1 MKTLKN
7 FATIVAMLLCCITA
21 NAYSF
26 EVDGIYYN
34 QYYDGSNSV
43 EVTYKDYNNGNYN
56 SYSGDVVIPETVT
69 YNDVEYKVTSIGY
82 SAFCGCSGLT
92 SVTIPQGVTSIGDEA
107 FSGCSGLTSVTIPQG
122 VTSIGH
128 QAFYNCSGLTSVTIP
143 KGVTEIG
150 YETFYG
156 CI

>member
-34 QYYDGSNSV
+34 YYGYNSV
-43 EVTYKDYNNGNYN
+43 EVTYKDYNNGNCN

-69 YNDVEYKVTSIGY
+69 YNDVEYKVTSIGNC
-82 SAFCGCSGLT
+82 AFYNCSGLT
-92 SVTIPQGVTSIGDEA
+92 SVTIPQGVTTIESFA
-107 FSGCSGLTSVTIPQG
+107 FG
-122 VTSIGH
+122 
-128 QAFYNCSGLTSVTIP
+128 
-143 KGVTEIG
+143 E
-150 YETFYG
+150 
-156 CI
+156 